1 MPAVQSQTNNVGGV
15 DGGRV
20 DGGAASG
27 GADPAPA
34 GSPSVHDYLEMALE
48 AAGEQEMSTSEL
60 MGIFFYYAH
69 SIAES
74 YRQDV
79 LDQTAEPTP

>member
-1 MPAVQSQTNNVGGV
+1 MPAVQAQSNGESDEAPSEETPSE
-15 DGGRV
+15 
-20 DGGAASG
+20 GA
-27 GADPAPA
+27 PT
-34 GSPSVHDYLEMALE
+34 VHDYLEMALQT
-48 AAGEQEMSTSEL
+48 AGEQEMSTSEL

-79 LDQTAEPTP
+79 LAEHESQQL